1 MQATTQL
8 TDIINEQNKYVQV
21 TQGGKDPWNQNRD
34 HYLNYRFLTT
44 HFCDDLDLAKIYYE
58 VAKEFIEKVSENRLI
73 LLSAQWDMKNWERWE
88 NQTTCIPPVYVED
101 GLMQQFKEELMQS
114 DRKDIIWE
122 DYMWYQEKRVK
133 GVIFF
138 WRFNNIRNYHR
149 DINILLRKMDF
160 SLMDRFSECSM
171 EGFGGFGIVIF
182 SQFKISDFHHEN
194 NFMKDLVHSKD
205 FILKMGIGGKIAD
218 ILVENNPR
226 YISYEEIVE
235 IIEPIFNKYGLV
247 FTSKENPYIKDFGCE
262 GKCHQ
267 CERMCKYN
275 LNPEYHT

>member
-73 LLSAQWDMKNWERWE
+73 LLSAQWQMKELEKREGKTW
-88 NQTTCIPPVYVED
+88 IPPVYVED

-138 WRFNNIRNYHR
+138 WRFTNIRNYHR
-149 DINILLRKMDF
+149 DINIFLRKMDF
-160 SLMDRFSECSM
+160 SLMDRIDKCAM
-171 EGFGGFGIVIF
+171 EGSGGVGIDIF
-182 SQFKISDFHHEN
+182 PQSINPDFSNEN
-194 NFMKDLVHSKD
+194 NPIRNFVHSKD
-205 FILKMGIGGKIAD
+205 FIMKMGVGTDWVGIT
-218 ILVENNPR
+218 VENNPR

-275 LNPEYHT
+275 LNPEDHT

>member
-1 MQATTQL
+1 MKATTQL

-73 LLSAQWDMKNWERWE
+73 LLSAQWDMKNRERWE
-88 NQTTCIPPVYVED
+88 NQTTCIPPEYVED
-101 GLMQQFKEELMQS
+101 GLMQQFKEELMQT

-160 SLMDRFSECSM
+160 SLMDKIDKCAM
-171 EGFGGFGIVIF
+171 EGSGSVGIDIF
-182 SQFKISDFHHEN
+182 PQSIKPDFSDESDLIR
-194 NFMKDLVHSKD
+194 NFVHSKD
-205 FILKMGIGGKIAD
+205 FIMKMGVGTHWVSMTI
-218 ILVENNPR
+218 ENNPR